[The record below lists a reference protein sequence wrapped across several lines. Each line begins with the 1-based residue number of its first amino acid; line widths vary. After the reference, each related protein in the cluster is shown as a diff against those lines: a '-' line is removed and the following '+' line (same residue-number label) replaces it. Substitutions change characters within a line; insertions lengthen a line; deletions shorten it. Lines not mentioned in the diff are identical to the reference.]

1 MRNISRPPIN
11 DGDGRPTVGKHDP
24 LLEKLIEVHGDVLED
39 LDHLILKA
47 SYKVRKANGRQ

>member
-11 DGDGRPTVGKHDP
+11 DGDGRPTVGNHDP

-39 LDHLILKA
+39 LGHLVLKA
-47 SYKVRKANGRQ
+47 SDKVRKANGRQ